1 MGKWT
6 DKGYITHSEW
16 ANDFGGAKAGKKQ
29 VYKKLPFSCC
39 ALSLQPWEN
48 PFCTENG
55 TIYDL
60 VSILPWIKQYKSD
73 PVTGKPLD
81 VKALVKLN
89 FYKSASGDYH
99 CPITFKVFNQHSH
112 IVAIKSTGNVYSNE
126 AIQTLILDAKNF
138 KDLITDQVITR
149 SDFIT
154 LQDPNSDQDKN
165 ISEFYYYKHDLK
177 VKNEVKDEEKRS
189 VAYKLN
195 AQGTTSKILKELS
208 LKRVESTKKKDMT
221 NAEKA
226 LTSNYSTGRMAASLT
241 ATTMNPVTQIEIA
254 KIDEA
259 DYKSNTNF

>member
-16 ANDFGGAKAGKKQ
+16 VNDFGGAKAGQKTI
-29 VYKKLPFSCC
+29 YKKLPFSCC

-48 PFCTENG
+48 PFCTIDG

-60 VSILPWIKQYKSD
+60 VNILPWIKQYKCD
-73 PVTGKPLD
+73 PVNGKALD
-81 VKALVKLN
+81 VKSLIKLN
-89 FYKSASGDYH
+89 FYKSSSGEYH
-99 CPITFKVFNQHSH
+99 CPITFKVFNEYSF

-126 AIQTLILDAKNF
+126 AIQTLVVDAKNY
-138 KDLITDQVITR
+138 KDLMSDSPISK

-154 LQDPNSDQDKN
+154 LQDPNSISTKD
-165 ISEFYYYKHDLK
+165 ISEFYYYKNDLK
-177 VKNEVKDEEKRS
+177 VSDKDKEKEMAS
-189 VAYKLN
+189 VSYKLN
-195 AQGTTSKILKELS
+195 AQGTTSRILKELS
-208 LKRVESTKKKDMT
+208 LKKVKEVKKEMS

-259 DYKSNTNF
+259 DYKSM